1 MDHPSL
7 RQRVQHL
14 IGNPPLRVLTRLL
27 PRQFTLQLSLFMA
40 AMLVASISAHTF
52 YTTLEQTRG
61 EQNRLTKRSEDL
73 LSNLANSSANLLLT
87 RDYAAVERMLLLA
100 ADNDEL
106 RSIRVFNSKGQLIIQ
121 IVHAPGKP
129 AEAVFDLN
137 TQKPPQ
143 GATTQFFWIDA
154 AGNRLPG
161 SDFSWQAE
169 HLVIWRALDE
179 LGYAGSLQA
188 EVDTQAL
195 KQNLSQIVI
204 NGVLAVILASTL
216 SVTLLLMYLRRP
228 VATIRASSRF
238 AEQLTSNLG
247 ETLPAFEGP
256 QEIESLVAALNETS
270 LWLYTKEMSV
280 TAAQQRLE
288 AVFSNISDAL
298 LTVNFDDVVESANS
312 AACELFGWRE
322 HELVGLSASTL
333 LPEWGDMTGDDSPD
347 KQRLETLA
355 NLRDNGDFP
364 ADITLS
370 RFYLHGLPYRILV
383 VRDITERKQVEA
395 AMRQAR
401 DVAENANRMKS
412 EFLANMSHEIRT
424 PMNGII
430 GMTDLALET
439 DLTDDQREYL
449 GMAHSSAQHL
459 LTIINE
465 ILDFSKIEA
474 GKLDIDIESFQLN
487 DLLQGVVRNMA
498 VRAQEKNLSLSL
510 NLAPDL
516 PASIESDSGRLRQV
530 LINLIGNAIKFTR
543 TGGIEV
549 SVDGYPNFDL
559 ANDLQARY
567 LHICVSDS
575 GIGIAQDKQAAIF
588 DAFTQADGSITRS
601 FGGTGLGLTI
611 SSKLIELMDG
621 NMWVESELGKGSR
634 FHLQI
639 PYHPAEVEAENSTE
653 AENGN
658 EIAEPDWDIAG
669 LTVLLAE
676 HNPVN
681 RKLTLALLDKLGH
694 QVTLAEDTE
703 TLLNR
708 FAPGRF
714 DLILLDLTLPGG
726 NAEDSIQYIREREAD
741 RAAATPIIVMISKA
755 NEGESDVSLPAD
767 TNGHIRKPIQF
778 AALKLTISAAVN
790 GNTSISGTL

>member
-1 MDHPSL
+1 MDHPSF
-7 RQRVQHL
+7 RQRLPNL
-14 IGNPPLRVLTRLL
+14 IGNLYRRVFSRLL

-40 AMLVASISAHTF
+40 AMLVVSISAHTL
-52 YTTLEQTRG
+52 YTILEQTRG
-61 EQNRLTKRSEDL
+61 EQNRLIKRSEDL
-73 LSNLANSSANLLLT
+73 LTNLATSSANLLLT
-87 RDYAAVERMLLLA
+87 RDYGAVERMLLLA

-106 RSIRVFNSKGQLIIQ
+106 RSIRIFNRNGQMISQVI
-121 IVHAPGKP
+121 HAPGKP
-129 AEAVFDLN
+129 AEAVFDLI
-137 TQKPPQ
+137 TLTPPQ

-154 AGNRLPG
+154 AGNKLPEQ
-161 SDFSWQAE
+161 DFTWQAE
-169 HLVIWRALDE
+169 SLVIWHALDQ

-188 EVDTQAL
+188 EVNTQAL

-204 NGVLAVILASTL
+204 NGLLAIILSSTL
-216 SVTLLLMYLRRP
+216 SVALLLMYLRRP
-228 VATIRASSRF
+228 VAAIRASSRF
-238 AEQLTSNLG
+238 AGELTRNLG
-247 ETLPAFEGP
+247 EKMPDFEGP
-256 QEIESLVAALNETS
+256 QEIESLVDALNETS

-298 LTVNFDDVVESANS
+298 LTVNYDDAVESANS
-312 AACELFGWRE
+312 AACELFGWQE
-322 HELVGLSASTL
+322 HELVGLSASML
-333 LPEWGDMTGDDSPD
+333 LPEWGDMTGVDHPG
-347 KQRLETLA
+347 KQRLETVA
-355 NLRDNGDFP
+355 NLRDNSVFP

-383 VRDITERKQVEA
+383 VRDITQRKQVEA

-449 GMAHSSAQHL
+449 GMAHNSAQHL
-459 LTIINE
+459 LTIIND

-487 DLLQGVVRNMA
+487 DLLQGVVRSMA
-498 VRAQEKNLSLSL
+498 VRAQEKNLSL
-510 NLAPDL
+510 NLKMAPGL
-516 PASIESDSGRLRQV
+516 PASIASDSGRLRQV

-543 TGGIEV
+543 TGGIEIR
-549 SVDGYPNFDL
+549 VDGNPNLDL
-559 ANDLQARY
+559 ASDLQAHY
-567 LHICVSDS
+567 LHVCVSDS
-575 GIGIAQDKQAAIF
+575 GIGIAQDKLAAIF
-588 DAFTQADGSITRS
+588 DAFTQADGSITRN

-611 SSKLIELMDG
+611 SNKLIDLMG
-621 NMWVESELGKGSR
+621 GHMWVESELGQGSR

-639 PYHPAEVEAENSTE
+639 PYHPAEVEAEFRGETKAST
-653 AENGN
+653 
-658 EIAEPDWDIAG
+658 EIAELDLDIAG

-694 QVTLAEDTE
+694 QVTLAEDTDAF
-703 TLLNR
+703 LAR

-726 NAEDSIQYIREREAD
+726 KVEDSIQHIREREAG
-741 RAAATPIIVMISKA
+741 RSAATPIIVLITHA
-755 NEGESDVSLPAD
+755 IENESDGAPPAGA
-767 TNGHIRKPIQF
+767 NGHIRKPIQF
-778 AALKLTISAAVN
+778 SALKLAINAAVN
-790 GNTSISGTL
+790 SNTSLAGTR